1 MAKAKL
7 ITLEV
12 GQLGTNCY
20 LVAAAGSAECVV
32 VDPGGDAELIV
43 ARLKKERLTPVLVLI
58 THSHFDHI
66 GGLADL
72 QQAYPGLPVA
82 AHAAC
87 AARMAEPEANLSYLA
102 GVSFTAPTAERL
114 LADGETFTAAGLEI
128 QARLLEGHAPGHLV
142 YYLPAAGLLF
152 TGDTLFYRGIGR
164 ADLPGGSEKVLLAGL
179 NRLLAELPA
188 ETRALPGH
196 GPATTLA
203 EERDENPYLG

>member
-1 MAKAKL
+1 MGKAKL
-7 ITLEV
+7 IALEV

-20 LVAAAGSAECVV
+20 LVAAAGATECVV
-32 VDPGGDAELIV
+32 VDPGGDAESIV
-43 ARLKKERLTPVLVLI
+43 ARLKKERLTPALVLI

-72 QQAYPGLPVA
+72 LQAYPGLTAA
-82 AHAAC
+82 AHAEC
-87 AARMAEPEANLSYLA
+87 AARMADPEDNLSYLG
-102 GVSFTAPTAERL
+102 GVSIAVPAAERQ

-142 YYLPAAGLLF
+142 YHLPAEKLLF
-152 TGDTLFYRGIGR
+152 SGDALFYRGIGR
-164 ADLPGGSEKVLLAGL
+164 SDLPGGSEKVLLAGL
-179 NRLLAELPA
+179 NRLLNDLPG